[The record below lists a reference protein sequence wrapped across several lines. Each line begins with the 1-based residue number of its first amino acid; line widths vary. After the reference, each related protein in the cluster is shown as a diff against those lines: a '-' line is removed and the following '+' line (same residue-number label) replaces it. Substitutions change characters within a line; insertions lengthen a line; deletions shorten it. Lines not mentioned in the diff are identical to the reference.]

1 TTGNTTV
8 GGTLNVNGSAT
19 FNNGAN
25 LNDKKI
31 TGLAAGNINGVGST
45 DAVNGGQLYTV
56 NKNIA
61 DALGTQLD
69 ANGALEKPTYTVSDG
84 KGGTQSF
91 NNIREAIEYITGVD
105 TTGTGGV
112 GVGIKYFHTNS
123 AAADSQSK
131 GLESV
136 A

>member
-1 TTGNTTV
+1 M
-8 GGTLNVNGSAT
+8 NVNGSAT

-31 TGLAAGNINGVGST
+31 TGLAAGNINGAGST

-61 DALGTQLD
+61 DALGTKLD
-69 ANGALEKPTYTVSDG
+69 ANGAFEKPTYTVSDG
-84 KGGTQSF
+84 KGSTESF
-91 NNIREAIEYITGVD
+91 NNIKGALEYITGVD

-112 GVGIKYFHTNS
+112 GGRY
-123 AAADSQSK
+123 
-131 GLESV
+131 
-136 A
+136 